1 MWPSTSVEATPT
13 IEKSDVEVVNYYFT
27 DGATDLTL
35 TCKITAAEGEYAL
48 AWFDNGMY
56 IM

>member
-1 MWPSTSVEATPT
+1 MDSAGTDV
-13 IEKSDVEVVNYYFT
+13 IEYYFT
-27 DGATDLTL
+27 DGAADVTL
-35 TCKITAAEGEYAL
+35 TCKITAADGEYTL